1 MFLNKIINIPGFICS
16 VIVLNKLLNN
26 IPGFF
31 FIVLCSQ
38 RSIEAECRVC
48 LGLVVTHIQPLTS
61 MNFSRGVGLLKTA

>member
-16 VIVLNKLLNN
+16 VIVLNKSLNN

-38 RSIEAECRVC
+38 RSTEAECRVC